1 MKHRVSPNQQSTSK
15 LCLVQTMYTSEHSR
29 SNSYIGRKHK
39 LVVAC
44 LHAAA
49 VLRNLQRSCGF
60 CRLQA
65 PRVVLQASHYQRPES
80 APPLVGTP
88 KNQFAALW
96 DDDHFPGLP
105 YHCSEAVKGQN
116 SGIFNIHANCS
127 NEVCTAQPWHR
138 FIWLQ
143 KSHARCLKK
152 AVPVSA
158 ELRQT
163 ITYRPLLL
171 LKQISTFHT

>member
-1 MKHRVSPNQQSTSK
+1 MFQGEHHVKHRVSPNQQSTSK

-88 KNQFAALW
+88 KNQFAALC

-127 NEVCTAQPWHR
+127 NEVCTCCSALASLRLAAMSSQ
-138 FIWLQ
+138 L
-143 KSHARCLKK
+143 LE
-152 AVPVSA
+152 VVNVSVC
-158 ELRQT
+158 
-163 ITYRPLLL
+163 
-171 LKQISTFHT
+171 